1 MVMQAKDTSK
11 PGPISNIEEKSL
23 AIQRHACPTI
33 GLLVSSYCKPRPISP
48 TALLH
53 EVRRMADVRANA
65 TTSDIVEV
73 ARKSVRFRPA
83 FCPSRRQD
91 FAKGPNGHVYFVD

>member
-1 MVMQAKDTSK
+1 
-11 PGPISNIEEKSL
+11 
-23 AIQRHACPTI
+23 
-33 GLLVSSYCKPRPISP
+33 
-48 TALLH
+48 
-53 EVRRMADVRANA
+53 MADVRANA